1 MAEFGFYS
9 FSEPLGP
16 GIDFFT
22 VDEALTLS
30 SNIIIESN
38 VSVNIT
44 KESFANSN
52 IAVQSNISVVS
63 IKIVFAQSNIVV
75 DGATLTLGTRVK
87 LAQSAILVSSN
98 ASVDAIKQAFAQSAI
113 NSNSQVTTSIK
124 KEALAQSVI
133 SSNVS
138 VSAAM
143 IKEAKASAVISA
155 LSNTTVVARR
165 VRSISS
171 SLSGNVNLTIVG
183 KISLATIKI
192 NILNNSNIVAQ
203 TIRFSN
209 SITADSTLVRSLL
222 MLDGVPLT
230 NQSRRLDV
238 QANPIYIENSNWQ
251 GDSSRYYKNTSSG
264 AGAKRVFSL
273 QWSFIP
279 NYENKTVDLRA
290 SRNYINRKSKDG
302 DVHTLTIIKQDE
314 SGTTP
319 YTEEN
324 IDVLITDYTED
335 LIRRDLVDDVYYFN
349 CAMSLQEV

>member
-1 MAEFGFYS
+1 MEFGFYS

-16 GIDFFT
+16 GVDFFT
-22 VDEALTLS
+22 SDEALSIS
-30 SNIIIESN
+30 SSIIIESN

-44 KESFANSN
+44 KESFASSSIVIESN
-52 IAVQSNISVVS
+52 AAITITKIAL
-63 IKIVFAQSNIVV
+63 AEANIVV
-75 DGATLTLGTRVK
+75 NGATLTLGTRIK
-87 LAQSAILVSSN
+87 LAQSAILIDSSLS
-98 ASVDAIKQAFAQSAI
+98 ASAIKQTFAQSAI
-113 NSNSQVTTSIK
+113 NCNSQVTSSIK
-124 KEALAQSVI
+124 KEALAQSII
-133 SSNVS
+133 SSNASVS
-138 VSAAM
+138 VTM
-143 IKEAKASAVISA
+143 IKTAKAFAVINA
-155 LSNTTVVARR
+155 LSSVETIATR
-165 VRSISS
+165 VGFISS

-209 SITADSTLVRSLL
+209 SITADSTLIRSLL

>member
-1 MAEFGFYS
+1 MEFGFYS

-16 GIDFFT
+16 GIDFST
-22 VDEALTLS
+22 SDEALNIS
-30 SNIIIESN
+30 SSIIVESNLVVNTIAQRLAAASISIESN
-38 VSVNIT
+38 AT
-44 KESFANSN
+44 ANLVF
-52 IAVQSNISVVS
+52 IVGAQISIS
-63 IKIVFAQSNIVV
+63 I
-75 DGATLTLGTRVK
+75 DGATLTLGTRIK
-87 LAQSAILVSSN
+87 LAQSAVSISSVVSVN
-98 ASVDAIKQAFAQSAI
+98 AMKEALAQSVI
-113 NSNSQVTTSIK
+113 NSNSQVTTSIR

-133 SSNVS
+133 SSNASIS
-138 VSAAM
+138 VTM
-143 IKEAKASAVISA
+143 IKIAKAFAVINA
-155 LSNTTVVARR
+155 LSSVEVIARR
-165 VRSISS
+165 VRFISS

-183 KISLATIKI
+183 KISLATIRI

-230 NQSRRLDV
+230 NQSRKLDV
-238 QANPIYIENSNWQ
+238 QADPIYIENSNWQ

-324 IDVLITDYTED
+324 IDVLITNYTED